1 MGPEKGWHHH
11 NHQSFNIN
19 MLASTWPSQQ
29 YYFLFCTKTGWVNK
43 LSIVRLIL
51 WITLT
56 VRFTWIALAIVHRT
70 LEKKIDDVSSNILC
84 YFCCCKIGTIK
95 LIFRWKLDNIS
106 TFKILLSSLELEL
119 PPSCAG
125 REIGWKFGQ
134 ACVISTGCPKLH
146 PCTWLFR
153 GRQLWNQISMAL

>member
-51 WITLT
+51 WSPFIQFAL
-56 VRFTWIALAIVHRT
+56 FELHLPLSIAYS
-70 LEKKIDDVSSNILC
+70 EKKIDDVSSNILC

-153 GRQLWNQISMAL
+153 GR

>member
-19 MLASTWPSQQ
+19 MLASTWPTQNSVIFVLRWNWLGEQIV
-29 YYFLFCTKTGWVNK
+29 YSTIDSLNPSFSSIYLNCTRHCP
-43 LSIVRLIL
+43 SYS
-51 WITLT
+51 
-56 VRFTWIALAIVHRT
+56 
-70 LEKKIDDVSSNILC
+70 EKKIDDVSSDILC

-153 GRQLWNQISMAL
+153 GR